1 MDIHVQEAQ
10 RVPNKISPKRP
21 TPRHSVTKTAKV
33 KERSPKEVRK
43 KKRDS
48 YKGISIRLSAY
59 FSTETVQA
67 RREGQDICKALKGKH
82 LQPSIFYAA
91 DYPLE

>member
-1 MDIHVQEAQ
+1 MDIHVQVAQ

-48 YKGISIRLSAY
+48 YKGISIRLSAD
-59 FSTETVQA
+59 FSTETC
-67 RREGQDICKALKGKH
+67 RPEGRGKIYSK
-82 LQPSIFYAA
+82 P
-91 DYPLE
+91 